1 MRQRAAPGSVGHKE
15 RVSRLLGSIT
25 NVRKR
30 ITVHKTYLYGPR
42 GFRGAQ
48 ADVEESCAAGFT
60 LTTLAARPT
69 QVDDQRL
76 ALKQAHEMRRFLALS
91 DTNLPRQERQTCLCC
106 QDWGVRS

>member
-1 MRQRAAPGSVGHKE
+1 MRQRAAPGSAGHKE
-15 RVSRLLGSIT
+15 KVSLLLGSIT
-25 NVRKR
+25 NVR
-30 ITVHKTYLYGPR
+30 ITVHKTNLHGPR
-42 GFRGAQ
+42 GFSGAQ